1 MYGGFRSDEAAKEV
15 LFFRTMLEEVVMI
28 RVSLC
33 YYGENKAC
41 ARDVCCV
48 CDRAAAVCL
57 LAIVTIVVLQFLCNL
72 ICFSA
77 RKRVTYNNLYI

>member
-1 MYGGFRSDEAAKEV
+1 MKELLDGIAAASFSAC
-15 LFFRTMLEEVVMI
+15 LLEMCVYLI
-28 RVSLC
+28 AHACL
-33 YYGENKAC
+33 C

-48 CDRAAAVCL
+48 CDRAAAICL